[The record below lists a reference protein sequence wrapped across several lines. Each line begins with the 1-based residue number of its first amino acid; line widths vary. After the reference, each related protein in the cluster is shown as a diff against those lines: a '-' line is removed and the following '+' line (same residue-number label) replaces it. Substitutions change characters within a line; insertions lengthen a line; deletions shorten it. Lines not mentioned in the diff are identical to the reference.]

1 MSGTRSPSAKTP
13 PSEAA
18 PGRWPVWKLA
28 LLLYPF
34 AAPAVAIN
42 LFLLGLIAH
51 KTGLAAMAPV
61 TALWLSVPL
70 GLSASWLLGR
80 WVRGLL
86 DEAT

>member
-1 MSGTRSPSAKTP
+1 
-13 PSEAA
+13 
-18 PGRWPVWKLA
+18 VWKLA

-51 KTGLAAMAPV
+51 KAGFVSLSPGL
-61 TALWLSVPL
+61 ALWLSVPS
-70 GLSASWLLGR
+70 GVPAAWLCGR

-86 DEAT
+86 DEAAPPGTRRQ